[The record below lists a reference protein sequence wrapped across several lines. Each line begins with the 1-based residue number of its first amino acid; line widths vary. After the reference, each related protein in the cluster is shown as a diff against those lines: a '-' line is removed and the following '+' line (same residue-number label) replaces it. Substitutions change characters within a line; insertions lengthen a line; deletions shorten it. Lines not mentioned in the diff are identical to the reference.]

1 MFAQVLR
8 TENLLPTE
16 DFFSAGGTSISAA
29 HASHILGID
38 MRVLYTHP
46 SAIELHGAIGDKNGI
61 FRDMATTDE
70 IDQVNRN
77 FENHTQEHVNAHN
90 VSSSLDLQS
99 GTDVLVHKSKS
110 LKRKHLDFDI
120 AVDEIR
126 PSKEWTSRLSN
137 FADVAFMR
145 CNRMVS
151 LMVSS
156 RERISPSDR
165 STVPWEIQT
174 LNNKK
179 WCIQQC
185 WRVSL
190 RSCVDASPLLVC
202 HKNVYRLFIG
212 SHSHN
217 LLSVDATRFAP
228 YLAV

>member
-8 TENLLPTE
+8 TEYLLPTE

-38 MRVLYTHP
+38 MRVLYMHP
-46 SAIELHGAIGDKNGI
+46 SAIELHSAIGDKNGI
-61 FRDMATTDE
+61 FRDMTATDE
-70 IDQVNRN
+70 IDHANRN
-77 FENHTQEHVNAHN
+77 FVHHTQEHVNSHQ
-90 VSSSLDLQS
+90 VSSSLDVRS
-99 GTDVLVHKSKS
+99 GNDLLVCQLKS
-110 LKRKHLDFDI
+110 LKRKHLDYHI
-120 AVDEIR
+120 AVDEIK
-126 PSKEWTSRLSN
+126 PSKEWSSRVSN
-137 FADVAFMR
+137 FTDVAFTR
-145 CNRMVS
+145 CNRMVH

-156 RERISPSDR
+156 REGISPPNK
-165 STVPWEIQT
+165 STVPWEIQA

-179 WCIQQC
+179 WCIQQR

-228 YLAV
+228 YLAA